1 MKGMIEVNTTKLVEE
16 LKKKEGV
23 QYFKGGLYEDYEI
36 KAKYT
41 ARNKE
46 LLLPKKYQILIVD
59 DTQTNSN

>member
-1 MKGMIEVNTTKLVEE
+1 MKGVVKVNTPELVEE

-23 QYFKGGLYEDYEI
+23 QYFEGGLYRNYGV

-46 LLLPKKYQILIVD
+46 LLLPKKYQILIVERND
-59 DTQTNSN
+59 

>member
-1 MKGMIEVNTTKLVEE
+1 MKGLVKVNTPELVEE

-23 QYFKGGLYEDYEI
+23 QYFEGGLYRNYEV

-46 LLLPKKYQILIVD
+46 LLLPKKYQILIIERND
-59 DTQTNSN
+59 